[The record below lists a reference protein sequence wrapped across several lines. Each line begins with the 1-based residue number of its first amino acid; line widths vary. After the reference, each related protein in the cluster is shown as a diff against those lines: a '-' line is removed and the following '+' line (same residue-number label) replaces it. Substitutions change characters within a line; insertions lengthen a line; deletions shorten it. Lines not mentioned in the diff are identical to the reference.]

1 MDHAALILL
10 RHGESEFN
18 AAGVFT
24 GLLDVEVT
32 ERGREQAAHA
42 ARLLA
47 AAGLVPDRTWTSPMR
62 RAAATTEVLAA
73 ELGLEPASILRS
85 WRLAER
91 DYGSLTGV
99 PKVEARERFGPE
111 GYITV
116 RRTLEGSPGPATPAD
131 RASWPVAPYVEPGSG
146 LPTPGAEETLHDVVD
161 RVAPLW
167 PELRAE
173 LEAGRRVLVVGHGN
187 SLRALC
193 AVVDSLAPEEVQEL
207 NIPPG
212 QPLVYAWSE
221 GELDPRGGRYLDEGA
236 HAEVER
242 IAAEGGT

>member
-1 MDHAALILL
+1 MGGGALVLL

-24 GLLDVEVT
+24 GLLDVDVT
-32 ERGREQAAHA
+32 ERGREQAALG
-42 ARLLA
+42 ARLLE
-47 AAGLVPDRTWTSPMR
+47 AAGLAPERTWTSPMR
-62 RAAATTEVLAA
+62 RAAATTEILAR
-73 ELGLEPASILRS
+73 ELGLDPATVTPS

-99 PKVEARERFGPE
+99 AKAEARERLGPE
-111 GYITV
+111 GYIAM
-116 RRTLEGSPGPATPAD
+116 RRTLEGSPGPVTEEQRAAWPA
-131 RASWPVAPYVEPGSG
+131 APYVEEGSG
-146 LPTPGAEETLHDVVD
+146 LPTPGAGETLLEVMD

-167 PELRAE
+167 TEIRAE
-173 LEAGRRVLVVGHGN
+173 IEAGRRVLVVGHGN

-193 AVVDSLAPEEVQEL
+193 AVVDCLSPEEVQEL

-212 QPLVYAWSE
+212 HPLVYAWSD
-221 GELDPRGGRYLDEGA
+221 GGLLPRGGRYLDEGA